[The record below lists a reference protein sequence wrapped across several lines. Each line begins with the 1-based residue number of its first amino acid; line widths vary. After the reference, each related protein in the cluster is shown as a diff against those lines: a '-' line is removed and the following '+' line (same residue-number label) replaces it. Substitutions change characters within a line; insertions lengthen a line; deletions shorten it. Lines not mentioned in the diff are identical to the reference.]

1 MSPNKS
7 VFGTEEPGLNRC
19 PCHRH
24 THCYCY
30 CCTQCAPPAAPVSH
44 SFYSQCYSFPTML
57 LLILWTV
64 QATFPAPLLL
74 VFGKNCPRRDGLGL
88 QPLPGAVADEGLR
101 SRGNPLDTLGSL
113 VQAFRSRGAVEDNR
127 FCQMFGRLVE
137 RLTTDRG

>member
-1 MSPNKS
+1 
-7 VFGTEEPGLNRC
+7 
-19 PCHRH
+19 
-24 THCYCY
+24 
-30 CCTQCAPPAAPVSH
+30 
-44 SFYSQCYSFPTML
+44 ML